1 MTELPATHPERPTEP
16 EAERTVT
23 IERMIHAPREVVFE
37 AFTTVDHLSAWW
49 GPDGFTT
56 STRAFEFREGGEWVF
71 TMHGPD
77 GADYAEWIQWREIVA
92 PERIVLLHG
101 EHAGDPNAFDSVV
114 TFDELDGQTRVTL
127 STVFPTKQLRDTAVE
142 EYHAV
147 EGGAQTLAHLAAHVE
162 G

>member
-1 MTELPATHPERPTEP
+1 MTDQHTPAAGAEP
-16 EAERTVT
+16 EAARTVVV
-23 IERMIHAPREVVFE
+23 ERLVSASREVVFE
-37 AFTTVDHLSAWW
+37 AFTSVDHLSAWW

-56 STRAFEFREGGEWVF
+56 STREFEFREGGEWIF

-77 GADYAEWIQWREIVA
+77 GTDYAEWIRWREIVA

-101 EHAGDPNAFDSVV
+101 EYAGDPNAFDSVF
-114 TFDELDGQTRVTL
+114 TFDEVGAQTRVTL

-142 EYHAV
+142 EYHAI
-147 EGGAQTLAHLAAHVE
+147 EGGAQTLGNLATYVE